1 MGLKITTIDSNGVK
15 TRALNKAEFGYDAHT
30 DIGRVSIGTEAGVD
44 IPLAKLSE
52 VTAKLD
58 KSVYDAMGFD
68 RADIVLAGQNIA
80 NMLYTDGNL
89 TKIRYTDNTDTDYET
104 FDYIGGNLSS
114 INHYIGSVLKGTTTL
129 SYTDGNLVSAIFVE
143 V

>member
-30 DIGRVSIGTEAGVD
+30 DIGRVSIGTEAGID

-52 VTAKLD
+52 LALKLD
-58 KSVYDAMGFD
+58 KSVYEARGFE
-68 RADIVLAGQNIA
+68 RADRILSSQNII
-80 NMLYTDGNL
+80 NMLYTNGDL
-89 TKIRYTDNTDTDYET
+89 TKIRYTNDTDVDYET
-104 FDYIGGNLSS
+104 FSYTSGNLSS
-114 INHYIGSVLKGTTTL
+114 INHYIGSVLQGTTTL
-129 SYTDGNLVSAIFVE
+129 SYTDSNLVSAIFVE

>member
-68 RADIVLAGQNIA
+68 RADRVLAGQNIA